1 MNNKKPDA
9 VQVWKQTKKRCGNAL
24 LQGSIDS
31 EAGNTRKSGV
41 ESPHSKLRPYKIR
54 TMVTRNKEVDAG
66 RVWKQME
73 DLLAP
78 QLNFSLA
85 DRVIYSHLFRH
96 SRLEGKLQLQFSISW
111 LARGVGLSTKFTRD
125 TVRRLIARGVLH
137 LVECNCRSQHVVRL
151 RLPLEVKGICAAK
164 IAAHLPGGPAPAPGV
179 VINIEEADFL
189 EKQNLRGAIHAR
201 EGGRCFYCSRRIDQH
216 RRCLDHVVPRA
227 ELGQN
232 SYRNLVSCCLECNSQ
247 KADRPA
253 EEFLRRLYRER
264 RLSTAELTG
273 RLRALYELAA
283 GKLLPPLAALP
294 SRTVS

>member
-1 MNNKKPDA
+1 MKNKK
-9 VQVWKQTKKRCGNAL
+9 TNAAL
-24 LQGSIDS
+24 
-31 EAGNTRKSGV
+31 
-41 ESPHSKLRPYKIR
+41 
-54 TMVTRNKEVDAG
+54 
-66 RVWKQME
+66 VWKQME

-111 LARGVGLSTKFTRD
+111 LARSVGLSMKFTRD

-137 LVECNCRSQHVVRL
+137 LVECNCRAQHVVRL
-151 RLPLEVKGICAAK
+151 RLPLEVKGICAEK
-164 IAAHLPGGPAPAPGV
+164 IAAHRPAPARRV

-189 EKQNLRGAIHAR
+189 EKQILRQAVHER
-201 EGGRCFYCSRRIDQH
+201 ERGRCFYCSRRITHH

-247 KADRPA
+247 KGERSA
-253 EEFLRRLYRER
+253 EEFLRGLYRDR
-264 RLSTAELTG
+264 RLSADELSG
-273 RLRALYELAA
+273 RLRALDDLAA
-283 GKLLPPLAALP
+283 GKLIPPLPAQGQG
-294 SRTVS
+294 T

>member
-1 MNNKKPDA
+1 MKNKK
-9 VQVWKQTKKRCGNAL
+9 TNAAL
-24 LQGSIDS
+24 
-31 EAGNTRKSGV
+31 
-41 ESPHSKLRPYKIR
+41 
-54 TMVTRNKEVDAG
+54 
-66 RVWKQME
+66 VWKQME

-111 LARGVGLSTKFTRD
+111 LARSVGLSMKFTRD

-137 LVECNCRSQHVVRL
+137 LVECNCRAQHVVRL
-151 RLPLEVKGICAAK
+151 RLPLEVKGICAEK
-164 IAAHLPGGPAPAPGV
+164 IAAHRPAPPPPV

-189 EKQNLRGAIHAR
+189 EKQVLRKAIHER
-201 EGGRCFYCSRRIDQH
+201 EGGRCFYCSRRITQH

-247 KADRPA
+247 KAERSA
-253 EEFLRRLYRER
+253 EEFLRGLYRDR
-264 RLSTAELTG
+264 RLSDAELSV
-273 RLRALYELAA
+273 RLRSLDDLAA
-283 GKLLPPLAALP
+283 GKLIPPLP
-294 SRTVS
+294 GQSQGG